1 MAYYT
6 DDMGFTASARPAPL
20 LSLRIRATL
29 RNWLT
34 RFKAADELKT
44 LPERYLHDIGVDRH
58 DIAAAVDRAMSKLP
72 VDEFRS
78 RG

>member
-1 MAYYT
+1 MAYCT
-6 DDMGFTASARPAPL
+6 DDMGFTARPAPL
-20 LSLRIRATL
+20 LRIRATI

-34 RFKAADELKT
+34 RFKATDELKM
-44 LPERYLHDIGVDRH
+44 LPERYLHDIGVDRQ
-58 DIAAAVDRAMSKLP
+58 DIAAAVDRAMSRLP